1 MDIKKL
7 KEVFSPD
14 DIEWRV
20 SRAGQTN
27 GKVWAFVLAYITNR
41 AIMNRLDDVCG
52 PENWKNEF
60 AAAPNGGTLCGIS
73 IKINNEWVTKWDG
86 ADNTE
91 FEAVKGGLSGSMK
104 RAAVQ
109 WGIGRYLYN
118 LSETYA
124 VITENGKHYQSAN
137 QKKGTPAFKWDEPQL
152 PLWALPEGFKYA
164 QQKGTSERYAQK
176 KPETDKPKSE
186 LSAVMGDVITMIKNS
201 GFDDDTMASLRNTYA
216 GIKTIEQA
224 KSFKTEVKKLL
235 TIQKK
240 FVDDFK
246 DDPIP
251 FDDSDIPFD
260 LSDMPGGR

>member
-1 MDIKKL
+1 MSDIDFKKL
-7 KEVFSPD
+7 KEVFHPD

-52 PENWKNEF
+52 AENWKNEYTT
-60 AAAPNGGTLCGIS
+60 APEGGVLCGLS
-73 IKINNEWVTKWDG
+73 IRINNEWVTKWDG

-124 VITENGKHYQSAN
+124 VISENGKHYQSAN

-152 PLWALPEGFKYA
+152 PAWALHEGFTYGK
-164 QQKGTSERYAQK
+164 QPPK
-176 KPETDKPKSE
+176 KTETPQKSE
-186 LSAVMGDVITMIKNS
+186 LSAVMGEVITMIKSS
-201 GFDDDTMASLRNTYA
+201 GFDDNTMASLRNTYS
-216 GIKTIEQA
+216 GIKTLEQA
-224 KSFKTEVKKLL
+224 KAFKEEVVKLK
-235 TIQKK
+235 TVQQK
-240 FVDDFK
+240 FVDDFI
-246 DDPIP
+246 DD
-251 FDDSDIPFD
+251 DIPFGED
-260 LSDMPGGR
+260 K